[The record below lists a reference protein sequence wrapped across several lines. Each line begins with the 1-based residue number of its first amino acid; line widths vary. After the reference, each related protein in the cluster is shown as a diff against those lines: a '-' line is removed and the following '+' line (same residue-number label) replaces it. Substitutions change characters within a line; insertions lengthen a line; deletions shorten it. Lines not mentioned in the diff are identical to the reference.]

1 MNKKIVGLII
11 DLIEDNNF
19 NTDKENKESL
29 NLTIERLKNE
39 LGISDKDINNYY
51 KNVLHYET
59 GEI

>member
-19 NTDKENKESL
+19 NTDEEIKESF

-39 LGISDKDINNYY
+39 LGITDKDINNYY
-51 KNVLHYET
+51 KNVLHY
-59 GEI
+59 